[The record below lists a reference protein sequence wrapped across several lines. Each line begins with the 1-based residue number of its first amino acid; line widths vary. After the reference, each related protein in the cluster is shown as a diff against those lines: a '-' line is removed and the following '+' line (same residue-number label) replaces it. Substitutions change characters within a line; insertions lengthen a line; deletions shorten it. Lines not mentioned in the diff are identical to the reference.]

1 MWNNV
6 LSKDELEYY
15 QSKIG
20 SDYKITSPQG
30 ISGAHATAYNL
41 EDTHGKRFILKIPNN
56 PQNAAHWIQN
66 QRKTQENI
74 HKYYSDYKGSLKIPN
89 YIKISD
95 DFVIE
100 ENLGKSIDSVTLE
113 NFDDS
118 FRADARSML
127 GVAYAAAEFD
137 SLFLVNRTH
146 DGVFPK
152 GIDKFRK

>member
-1 MWNNV
+1 MIRANI
-6 LSKDELEYY
+6 ELITATEMRDFI
-15 QSKIG
+15 SCVN
-20 SDYKITSPQG
+20 SDG
-30 ISGAHATAYNL
+30 TA
-41 EDTHGKRFILKIPNN
+41 D
-56 PQNAAHWIQN
+56 
-66 QRKTQENI
+66 
-74 HKYYSDYKGSLKIPN
+74 KY
-89 YIKISD
+89 
-95 DFVIE
+95 
-100 ENLGKSIDSVTLE
+100 TLE